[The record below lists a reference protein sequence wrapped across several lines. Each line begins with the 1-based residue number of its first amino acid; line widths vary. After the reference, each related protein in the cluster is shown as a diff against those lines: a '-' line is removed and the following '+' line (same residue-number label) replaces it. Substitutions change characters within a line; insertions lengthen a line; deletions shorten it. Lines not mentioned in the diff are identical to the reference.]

1 MQHKT
6 VRDVS
11 ISKDTFVVMLSS
23 DFFPGEIINNNNF
36 SSRKNSQK
44 SGDSFKKQKK
54 NKEKIKSANFIVQQ
68 LKWNQNLR
76 KNQWSLGVEIENEF
90 CEISFEEYE
99 ELETVLGLETIAI
112 RFFKR
117 EGEVIWDKNNKIDRF

>member
-1 MQHKT
+1 
-6 VRDVS
+6 
-11 ISKDTFVVMLSS
+11 MLSS
-23 DFFPGEIINNNNF
+23 DFFPGEADN
-36 SSRKNSQK
+36 SSFIARKNSQK

-76 KNQWSLGVEIENEF
+76 KNQWSLGVEIQNEF

-99 ELETVLGLETIAI
+99 EVEELLGFEAIAI

-117 EGEVIWDKNNKIDRF
+117 EGQIIWDKNNKIDHF